1 MRFEEFGNVHE
12 DDLLVGVLDADETPD
27 EVFPDH
33 VQHLDI
39 VALSVHLLAKFL
51 KNKHI
56 KAIRNSP
63 QQSIFHPF

>member
-39 VALSVHLLAKFL
+39 VALSVHLLAKF
-51 KNKHI
+51 
-56 KAIRNSP
+56 
-63 QQSIFHPF
+63 